1 MKSIK
6 EIAKQLKRIADSLM
20 MIEVTLLKIN
30 ELKYS
35 DIQNYAKDYS
45 EKSQNISEIMEESE

>member
-45 EKSQNISEIMEESE
+45 SK